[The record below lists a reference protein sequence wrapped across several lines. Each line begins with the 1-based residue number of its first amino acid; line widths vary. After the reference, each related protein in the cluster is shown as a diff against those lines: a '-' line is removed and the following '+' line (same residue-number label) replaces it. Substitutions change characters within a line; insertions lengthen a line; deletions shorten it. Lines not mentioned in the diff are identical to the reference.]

1 MEGKR
6 HKLIRNVL
14 LIEAAVVILLLT
26 GITFLGSTKTDAS
39 RRQNESSAILK
50 EHQITDEPVEMN
62 PTEMVTPEIDNSTE
76 PLSSEGTETS
86 AEIPGTST
94 EIPGAEEASSP
105 SGEQN
110 ASEGSLTAE
119 EYIATLQT
127 PQAGILLESV
137 GAVDVVFYLQTDSRW
152 ADLYYGG
159 TDTIKKYACGPTSM
173 SIVISSLTEI
183 KIDPV
188 QMAAWAF
195 QNNYWY
201 PESGSLHSLIPD
213 AAAAFGLQSE
223 GVENVPGAGDKII
236 QALKNGKL
244 VVALMGKGQFTQ
256 SGHFIV
262 LRGVTEDGKI
272 LVADPASEDRTNQSW
287 NIETITG
294 EAKAWAAANGP
305 FWIISKIESQ

>member
-6 HKLIRNVL
+6 RKLIRNVL
-14 LIEAAVVILLLT
+14 LIEAAVVILLLA
-26 GITFLGSTKTDAS
+26 GITFLGNSKTDTA
-39 RRQNESSAILK
+39 RAQNESSAILK
-50 EHQITDEPVEMN
+50 EHQITDEPVKSN
-62 PTEMVTPEIDNSTE
+62 PSTETVTAETNNSTE
-76 PLSSEGTETS
+76 QLSSDGKEAS
-86 AEIPGTST
+86 AEL
-94 EIPGAEEASSP
+94 PGADEAETVEPSTP
-105 SGEQN
+105 SGEQS
-110 ASEGSLTAE
+110 ASEESLAAE

-127 PQAGILLESV
+127 AQAGTLLQSA

-152 ADLYYGG
+152 AELYYGG

-188 QMAAWAF
+188 QMAAWAY

-223 GVENVPGAGDKII
+223 GVENVPGAGDKIK
-236 QALKNGKL
+236 QALKSGKL

-272 LVADPASEDRTNQSW
+272 LVADPASEERTNQSW
-287 NIETITG
+287 DIETITE

-305 FWIISKIESQ
+305 FWIISKIE

>member
-6 HKLIRNVL
+6 HRLIRNVL
-14 LIEAAVVILLLT
+14 LIEAAVIILLLA
-26 GITFLGSTKTDAS
+26 GIAFLGNSKTDTA
-39 RRQNESSAILK
+39 RRQNESSSAILK
-50 EHQITDEPVEMN
+50 EHQITDEPVEPN
-62 PTEMVTPEIDNSTE
+62 PTETVTPEVDNSTE
-76 PLSSEGTETS
+76 QLSSEGTEAS
-86 AEIPGTST
+86 AEIPG
-94 EIPGAEEASSP
+94 EEEVS
-105 SGEQN
+105 SGEQS

-119 EYIATLQT
+119 EYIATLQM
-127 PQAGILLESV
+127 PQAGTLLESA

-152 ADLYYGG
+152 AELYYGG

-188 QMAAWAF
+188 QMAAWAY

-223 GVENVPGAGDKII
+223 GVENVPGAGDKIK
-236 QALKNGKL
+236 QALKSGKL

-272 LVADPASEDRTNQSW
+272 LVADPASEERTNQSW
-287 NIETITG
+287 DIETITE

-305 FWIISKIESQ
+305 FWIISKIE

>member
-6 HKLIRNVL
+6 RKLIRNVL
-14 LIEAAVVILLLT
+14 LTEAVMVILLLA
-26 GITFLGSTKTDAS
+26 GITFLGNSKTDAA
-39 RRQNESSAILK
+39 RIQNESSAILK
-50 EHQITDEPVEMN
+50 EHQITDEPVEPN
-62 PTEMVTPEIDNSTE
+62 PTETVTPEVDNSTE
-76 PLSSEGTETS
+76 QLSSEETEAS
-86 AEIPGTST
+86 AEL
-94 EIPGAEEASSP
+94 PGADEAESVKPSTS
-105 SGEQN
+105 SGEQS
-110 ASEGSLTAE
+110 ASEGLLDAE

-127 PQAGILLESV
+127 AQAGTLLQSA
-137 GAVDVVFYLQTDSRW
+137 GAVDVVFYLQIDSRW

-159 TDTIKKYACGPTSM
+159 TDTFKKYACGPTSM
-173 SIVISSLTEI
+173 SIVVSSLTDI

-188 QMAAWAF
+188 QMAAWAY

-236 QALKNGKL
+236 QALKSGKL